1 MGRHGLIF
9 TRYGV
14 TVRFTE
20 SEIRTLDEAAD
31 IVGVTTYELLCQAVD
46 RAGKAST
53 HSPPEKGL
61 EEVQKGS

>member
-1 MGRHGLIF
+1 MTGHKGKTMMTSKDRERLD
-9 TRYGV
+9 RARQV
-14 TVRFTE
+14 
-20 SEIRTLDEAAD
+20 LDEAAD

-53 HSPPEKGL
+53 HSPPEKWL